1 MQFTDCFQKK
11 NTSCIVGQTNFKTI
25 SWQLMR
31 VGRSKNHITRYT
43 SRDDLCCDVLVGL
56 EDLVKRIQYMSLE
69 LKVP

>member
-1 MQFTDCFQKK
+1 MQFIHYFHGK

-43 SRDDLCCDVLVGL
+43 SRYDLGSDVLVGL
-56 EDLVKRIQYMSLE
+56 RISS
-69 LKVP
+69 